1 MTATSC
7 TLTYDSRVEVTML
20 GTASPYPRPGDPCSS
35 FLLST
40 DSIRLWVDTGSGSLA
55 ALTSLCSLADLDAI
69 WISHTHADHFSDLS
83 VTVYALLFGD
93 VSRAPLPVYGP
104 AGWAERLRS
113 FMTHGHRQKI
123 EDAFAIHEISDE
135 DLVEVGPLSLSAHEM
150 NHDALCHGFRAY
162 GDGVVVAYTG
172 DTGVGPGLDRVAAD
186 ADLLIC
192 EAGHGAK
199 AKPSTPFH
207 LTAKQAGAA
216 AARGEVRHLLL
227 THLAGA
233 DVEECVIS
241 AKAAG
246 AGNVTGA
253 RPGDVVRVTAA

>member
-1 MTATSC
+1 
-7 TLTYDSRVEVTML
+7 ML

-40 DSIRLWVDTGSGSLA
+40 NSTRLWVDAGSGSLA
-55 ALTSLCSLADLDAI
+55 ALTSVCSLIDLDAV

-83 VTVYALLFGD
+83 VTFYALLFGD

-104 AGWAERLRS
+104 AGWAGRLRE
-113 FMTHGHRQKI
+113 FLTHRKRPPL
-123 EDAFAIHEISDE
+123 EDAFVIHEVSDE
-135 DLVEVGPLSLSAHEM
+135 DLVEIGPLSLSAHEM
-150 NHDALCHGFRAY
+150 THDAPCHGFRAY

-186 ADLLIC
+186 ADLLVC
-192 EAGHGAK
+192 EAGHGAH

-216 AARGEVRHLLL
+216 AAASDVRHLLL

-233 DVEECVIS
+233 DVEECVIA
-241 AKAAG
+241 AKAGG

-253 RPGDVVRVTAA
+253 RPGDVVRVTPS